1 MKTPMKT
8 LKDVREAV
16 NYGDLFAVDVLAL
29 TLWGESRGESLEGRI
44 AVACVIRNRANAA
57 SWFGKG
63 ISGVCLKRWQ
73 FSCWLPQG
81 GASNFKQLMAMA
93 NKTDAGRLKNREYRE
108 CYWIAKGICA
118 GAVRDQVKRAN
129 HYYVDGT
136 RKPKW
141 AVGQKPALQLGT
153 HLFFKL

>member
-1 MKTPMKT
+1 MKT

-16 NYGDLFAVDVLAL
+16 NYGELDEVNVLAL
-29 TLWGESRGESLEGRI
+29 TLWGESRGETLEGRI
-44 AVACVIRNRANAA
+44 AVACVIRNRAHAK
-57 SWFGKG
+57 SWYGHG
-63 ISGVCLKRWQ
+63 IAGVCLKRWQ

-81 GASNFKQLMAMA
+81 GESNCRQLMAMA
-93 NKTDAGRLKNREYRE
+93 NKAHMTRLKTPGYRE
-108 CYWIAKGICA
+108 CYWIAHGIYN

-141 AVGQKPALQLGT
+141 AVGQTPVLHLGT
-153 HLFFKL
+153 HLFFRL

>member
-1 MKTPMKT
+1 MKT

-16 NYGDLFAVDVLAL
+16 DYGDLLEDDVLAL

-44 AVACVIRNRANAA
+44 AVACVIRNRASAE
-57 SWFGKG
+57 SWYGHG
-63 ISGVCLKRWQ
+63 IAGVCLKRWQ

-81 GASNFKQLMAMA
+81 GESNCRQLMAMA
-93 NKTDAGRLKNREYRE
+93 NKTPGARFRNIEYRE
-108 CYWIAKGICA
+108 CYWIAHGICA
-118 GAVRDQVKRAN
+118 SSVRDQVKRAN

-141 AVGQKPALQLGT
+141 AVGQTPVLQLGT
-153 HLFFKL
+153 HLFFRL